1 MDLFSQTP
9 YEPGSTMKTFTYII
23 TDEIGIH
30 ARPAGLLVKEAKK
43 YTSKIVLSANGRSA
57 EATKLMAIM
66 GLGVKNGQEV
76 EIAIEGGDE
85 EFAFEGMKLFMEQN
99 L

>member
-1 MDLFSQTP
+1 
-9 YEPGSTMKTFTYII
+9 MKTFTYII
-23 TDEIGIH
+23 TDEIEIH

-43 YTSKIVLSANGRSA
+43 YTSKIVLSANGKSA

>member
-1 MDLFSQTP
+1 
-9 YEPGSTMKTFTYII
+9 MKTFTYII

-43 YTSKIVLSANGRSA
+43 YTSKIVLSANGKSA

-76 EIAIEGGDE
+76 EIAIAGGDE

>member
-1 MDLFSQTP
+1 MKNFS
-9 YEPGSTMKTFTYII
+9 YVIK
-23 TDEIGIH
+23 DEIGIH

-43 YTSKIVLSANGRSA
+43 YESRIVIKKDGKSA

-66 GLGVKNGQEV
+66 GMGVKCGNEVEV
-76 EIAIEGGDE
+76 EIEGADE
-85 EFAFEGMKLFMEQN
+85 AAALEGIKAFFEEN

>member
-1 MDLFSQTP
+1 
-9 YEPGSTMKTFTYII
+9 MKSFTYVIN
-23 TDEIGIH
+23 DELGIH

-43 YTSKIVLSANGRSA
+43 YDSKIVLTKDEKSV

-66 GLGVKNGQEV
+66 GLAVKCGNTV
-76 EIAIEGGDE
+76 EITVEGGNE
-85 EFAFEGMKLFMEQN
+85 EAAYEGMKVFFETN